1 MLKIQDMTNLV
12 NRLITI
18 DSDMS
23 VTKLAVI
30 LEVYNA
36 GQTTPSKVADSLNL
50 TLATASRHLSYW
62 SAWNRQKRTG
72 KGAIEYTEDMMD
84 RRVSYVSCTDAGKK
98 LVKMILGE

>member
-84 RRVSYVSCTDAGKK
+84 RRVRYVSCTDAGKK

>member
-84 RRVSYVSCTDAGKK
+84 RRVRYVSCTDAGKT
-98 LVKMILGE
+98 LVKMILLD

>member
-84 RRVSYVSCTDAGKK
+84 RRIRYVSCTDSGKK

>member
-84 RRVSYVSCTDAGKK
+84 RRIQYVSCTDSGKK

>member
-1 MLKIQDMTNLV
+1 MTNLV

-84 RRVSYVSCTDAGKK
+84 RRIRYVSCTDSGKK

>member
-1 MLKIQDMTNLV
+1 MVKIQDMTNLV

-50 TLATASRHLSYW
+50 TLATSSRHLSYW

-72 KGAIEYTEDMMD
+72 KGAIEYTEDVMD
-84 RRVSYVSCTDAGKK
+84 RRVRYVSCTDAGKR

>member
-1 MLKIQDMTNLV
+1 MLKIHDMTNLV

-84 RRVSYVSCTDAGKK
+84 RRVRYVSCTDADKR

>member
-12 NRLITI
+12 NRLIAI

-84 RRVSYVSCTDAGKK
+84 RRIRYVSCTDSGKK